1 MNEMQ
6 REESESEKAQAEIGS
21 DTRSEP
27 SPPASGMEINVG
39 DFTRTQGLVKSL
51 RLMLNNQ
58 VVVQV
63 EEIASGV
70 LDAGRKFKVGD
81 LEQANID
88 IGRLYASFGQR
99 VNQWENQARNLE
111 QQMKMQAAKNPKSI
125 SIDAMNRM
133 KSEQTAVRTRIRT
146 AEVQF
151 RRLHQ
156 GLDQAFTNFQ
166 RQPAAA
172 TSRKPALLAPD
183 FLELFKAG
191 AIAQRPQLV
200 KEYFDIETVLK
211 VHVSRGAS
219 GGYDIKF
226 EPLPLLDRLYFF
238 MKTAQLM
245 RLEQLSPVVLVHNV
259 QTDQQSEM
267 KLSEFVR
274 HVQSGAW
281 LLRLRSD
288 ES

>member
-111 QQMKMQAAKNPKSI
+111 QQMKMQAAKDPKSI
-125 SIDAMNRM
+125 SINKMNQM
-133 KSEQTAVRTRIRT
+133 KAEQTAVRTRVRT

-156 GLDQAFTNFQ
+156 GLDQAFTNLQ
-166 RQPAAA
+166 RRPPAAA
-172 TSRKPALLAPD
+172 SKMTVDLPPGFLATFRAAATVD
-183 FLELFKAG
+183 RQET
-191 AIAQRPQLV
+191 V
-200 KEYFDIETVLK
+200 KKFFDIDAVLS
-211 VHVSRGAS
+211 VTVSRAAQ

-226 EPLPLLDRLYFF
+226 EPLPPLQRLYFLT
-238 MKTAQLM
+238 KSANVVS
-245 RLEQLSPVVLVHNV
+245 LEQLGNMVRIHDVETGQPSELKLV
-259 QTDQQSEM
+259 
-267 KLSEFVR
+267 EFVKQ
-274 HVQSGAW
+274 VQSGVW
-281 LLRLRSD
+281 LLKPHT
-288 ES
+288 E